1 MNDEKNRIG
10 GQLKRKTYTKKA
22 GPKKTPSIVK
32 DLNKAAIVRKKQL
45 AYQKPSSSSPL

>member
-1 MNDEKNRIG
+1 MNDEKIRIG

-32 DLNKAAIVRKKQL
+32 DLNKAAIVRKK
-45 AYQKPSSSSPL
+45 